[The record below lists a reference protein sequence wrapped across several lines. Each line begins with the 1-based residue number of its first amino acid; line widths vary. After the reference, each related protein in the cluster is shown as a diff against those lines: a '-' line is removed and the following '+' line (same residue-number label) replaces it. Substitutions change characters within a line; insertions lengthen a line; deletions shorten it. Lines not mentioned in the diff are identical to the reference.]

1 MDPIKKL
8 NAGCQ
13 EILELLDAYALGA
26 VDKAEAA
33 EVERHV
39 ADCVPCWEE
48 LVKSQRTA
56 ALLALS
62 VPIRQAPRY
71 LIGRIIARAERERA
85 AGAPAI
91 AWLMRPSWRT
101 AARLVGFAGVA
112 ALVLAGSLQL
122 QMSNLRG
129 DKNELADQLSAASAE
144 LEQQRQI
151 VAVLSAEDSQKIAME
166 PAALRSQAESV
177 YNWSR
182 ENASGF
188 VVCHN
193 FPSQAAGRVYQVW
206 FVTDGMVEP
215 VATFVP
221 QDGGCQIPMDMS
233 RIDWRP
239 EGIGISVE
247 PEGGSDSPTRPWLLY
262 ASFGEPSPD
271 GSGRSAG
278 GLDLAVAAL
287 GP

>member
-1 MDPIKKL
+1 
-8 NAGCQ
+8 
-13 EILELLDAYALGA
+13 
-26 VDKAEAA
+26 
-33 EVERHV
+33 
-39 ADCVPCWEE
+39 
-48 LVKSQRTA
+48 
-56 ALLALS
+56 
-62 VPIRQAPRY
+62 
-71 LIGRIIARAERERA
+71 
-85 AGAPAI
+85 
-91 AWLMRPSWRT
+91 
-101 AARLVGFAGVA
+101 
-112 ALVLAGSLQL
+112 
-122 QMSNLRG
+122 
-129 DKNELADQLSAASAE
+129 
-144 LEQQRQI
+144 
-151 VAVLSAEDSQKIAME
+151 ME